1 MSRSSLALSNLR
13 GYAIVM
19 VVAFHAFIAYLGSQP
34 ASPLPFDE
42 PPFGWRANPIVD
54 SARWFGFDLFCAF
67 QYIYLMHLLFFLS
80 GLFVWPSLS
89 RKGARTFLYDR
100 LVRIGVPFAVGLYV
114 LMPLSYYP
122 VYRVTAV
129 DASWSAF
136 WSHWTALPFWPSGPM
151 WFLWVL
157 LLFNVAAAALFWLAP
172 HAGEVLGRLS
182 GNAGLYPGRFF
193 LALVSISA
201 VAYLPLSAVFAP
213 WEWAQFG
220 PFALQPSLAP
230 QYAIYFFAGLG
241 IGAFGLER
249 GLLEPDGML
258 AQRCWRWL
266 AGTGAAFLLWIV
278 PTALIVNG
286 TSLPGLQILADLGFL
301 LCAPSACF
309 ALVGLFLHTTRRHRP
324 VLESLADN
332 TYGIY
337 LVHYVFVLWL
347 QYFLLGVALFAVAK
361 AAIVFTG
368 ALALSWATSAAVCRL
383 PIGARLMG
391 RKPRELVRARGRRQ
405 PVIAGLDP
413 AIHPLRKKSSY
424 DGDGPAGQARG

>member
-1 MSRSSLALSNLR
+1 M
-13 GYAIVM
+13 
-19 VVAFHAFIAYLGSQP
+19 
-34 ASPLPFDE
+34 
-42 PPFGWRANPIVD
+42 
-54 SARWFGFDLFCAF
+54 
-67 QYIYLMHLLFFLS
+67 
-80 GLFVWPSLS
+80 
-89 RKGARTFLYDR
+89 
-100 LVRIGVPFAVGLYV
+100 
-114 LMPLSYYP
+114 
-122 VYRVTAV
+122 
-129 DASWSAF
+129 
-136 WSHWTALPFWPSGPM
+136 
-151 WFLWVL
+151 
-157 LLFNVAAAALFWLAP
+157 
-172 HAGEVLGRLS
+172 
-182 GNAGLYPGRFF
+182 
-193 LALVSISA
+193 
-201 VAYLPLSAVFAP
+201 
-213 WEWAQFG
+213 
-220 PFALQPSLAP
+220 QPSLAP

-337 LVHYVFVLWL
+337 LVHYVFVIWL
-347 QYFLLGVALFAVAK
+347 QYILLGVALFAVAK
-361 AAIVFTG
+361 AAIAFAG

-391 RKPRELVRARGRRQ
+391 RKPRELVRARSPHQ

-424 DGDGPAGQARG
+424 EGDGPAGQARG